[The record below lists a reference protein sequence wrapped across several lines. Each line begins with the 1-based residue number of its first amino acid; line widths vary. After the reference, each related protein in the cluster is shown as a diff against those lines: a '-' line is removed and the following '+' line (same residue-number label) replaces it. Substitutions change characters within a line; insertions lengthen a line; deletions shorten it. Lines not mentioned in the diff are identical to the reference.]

1 MNKNDFFSET
11 DVKNFSNITRRFD
24 NQVAEMFTD
33 KYIKAVIAKLR
44 QNKNYILELPDVF
57 QKIPDKMKTFDMCK
71 LAINYNFTNIAH
83 VPKSI
88 QNSDEFFEYIW
99 QEFFVPRKRLSM
111 IHKYVLY
118 NVCDDLFYN
127 IKALIDLK
135 GME

>member
-99 QEFFVPRKRLSM
+99 QEFFVPGKRLSM